1 MLMNDSN
8 RCSSWLISAR
18 LVSAIA
24 ACEASDSASRWSAGE
39 NGTISPVSG
48 SWQLMSCRTPMI
60 SASWFFIG
68 TVRNDC
74 ER

>member
-1 MLMNDSN
+1 M
-8 RCSSWLISAR
+8 SAR

-39 NGTISPVSG
+39 NATISPVPG
-48 SWQLMSCRTPMI
+48 SFALMSWRTPMI
-60 SASWFFIG
+60 SFSWFFIG
-68 TVRNDC
+68 TVRNDF